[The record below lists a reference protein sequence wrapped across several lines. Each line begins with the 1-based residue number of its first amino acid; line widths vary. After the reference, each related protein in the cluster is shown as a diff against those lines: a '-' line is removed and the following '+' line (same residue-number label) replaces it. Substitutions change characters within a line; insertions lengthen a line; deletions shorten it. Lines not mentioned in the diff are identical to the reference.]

1 TFSCELQHLVTLW
14 RRCLL
19 EALNLSTRYWG
30 LFLFGNNSL
39 NVVGDQ
45 MLVVPNFF
53 HSALRTSDIIPMELA
68 QKMHAVVSKAHFENY
83 NNVTC
88 DTGTNSDPPITGLAC
103 GTS

>member
-68 QKMHAVVSKAHFENY
+68 QKVFRFASLAPREGWF
-83 NNVTC
+83 C
-88 DTGTNSDPPITGLAC
+88 FSPIC
-103 GTS
+103 YRCMQ